1 MAGGSKKKL
10 GGSSRTSS
18 WYKVKKTAEAAGA
31 GNERPAAGAHV
42 VIQPRADRR
51 VQVVAAQR
59 RCHRPS
65 HITSQDRGPPT
76 RLAQN
81 ENRTGLA
88 QIVGQLYGSN
98 MDFQPKCWAK
108 RCNLGQ
114 PCAIFAQGREGRD
127 RACGARRTPGGRGR
141 RAACER
147 DGAGRDSARRRLAAA
162 RAAGAAAVHGEAAG
176 GGSGGAAR
184 EGARCAGAAGP
195 GRAACGGADGAGG
208 APARG

>member
-1 MAGGSKKKL
+1 MVIAAHRSGACRAAERLCARVCAQAAHRTGSLSFVGGMPQGGSGGKGNGGGGSQMAGGSKKKL

-88 QIVGQLYGSN
+88 QIVDQLYGSN

-114 PCAIFAQGREGRD
+114 PCAIFAQGREGRG

-141 RAACER
+141 RAACENAT
-147 DGAGRDSARRRLAAA
+147 GTPLGL
-162 RAAGAAAVHGEAAG
+162 
-176 GGSGGAAR
+176 
-184 EGARCAGAAGP
+184 
-195 GRAACGGADGAGG
+195 
-208 APARG
+208 